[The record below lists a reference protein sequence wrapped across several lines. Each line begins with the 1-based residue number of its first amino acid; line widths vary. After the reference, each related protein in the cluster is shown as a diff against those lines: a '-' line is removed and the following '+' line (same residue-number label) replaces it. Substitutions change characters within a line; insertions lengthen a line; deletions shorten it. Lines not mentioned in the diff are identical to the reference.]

1 MSAEILEMHIEAV
14 IEQLG
19 KLRSAANLKHAA

>member
-1 MSAEILEMHIEAV
+1 MSTELLEMQVKAV

-19 KLRSAANLKHAA
+19 KLRSAANLKRAA